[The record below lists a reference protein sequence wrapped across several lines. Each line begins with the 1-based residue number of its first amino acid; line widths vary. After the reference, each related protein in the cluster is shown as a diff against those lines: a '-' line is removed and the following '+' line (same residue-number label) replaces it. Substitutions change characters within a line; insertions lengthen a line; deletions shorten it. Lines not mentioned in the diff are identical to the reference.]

1 MGDLNSLFELK
12 KKTIPEADAKIIMF
26 ETLSISYHKIQSNE
40 TFEVYFNSVLRSK
53 NALRTGIKMTPY
65 QQSFEINA
73 GL

>member
-1 MGDLNSLFELK
+1 
-12 KKTIPEADAKIIMF
+12 MF

-40 TFEVYFNSVLRSK
+40 TLEVYFNSVLRSK

-65 QQSFEINA
+65 QQSFEINV